1 MNLKIKSKKV
11 NEFTYELS
19 IVAKW
24 KDIQADFELCKKK
37 VAKDIKVP
45 GFRKGKIPN
54 HILMSQYLGQIEMNF
69 VQDFS
74 EKYYILALQEEKL
87 NPINQAA
94 LKDIDFAYEKDFS
107 FKSEFEIEP
116 SLSVPKLKKNMVTVE
131 KTNFISNE
139 KEIEDTVNNI
149 LNSQSKTE
157 KIEEGSLEG
166 DFMIADF
173 QEIDESGIAII
184 GKKEKKYI
192 AIGQEPFINS
202 NKELLLNKKVGD
214 IVKMTVDLGSGEKEY
229 SISIESMQRR
239 VPPEL
244 NEEFVKTMD
253 PNCKSVEEWKSN
265 IQKSISLEYEKKS
278 EELFNSAIIDQF
290 IKLVDPILPSS
301 MLDSY
306 LANIVNEVKTKQDMQ
321 NIDDDKI
328 KEEYKLFAEN
338 NLKWYLLRK
347 AIIKDLD
354 IAIDEKAVDFFIKE
368 AIEKNDSQKA
378 EIERFYKKESN
389 KSKLADD
396 LLDQQILDMLKE
408 HSKVKEKD
416 TNTADLHA
424 GHNHP

>member
-37 VAKDIKVP
+37 IAKDIKVP
-45 GFRKGKIPN
+45 GFRKGKIPD

-74 EKYYILALQEEKL
+74 EKYYILALQKEEL

-94 LKDIDFAYEKDFS
+94 LKDIDFEYEKDFS

-116 SLSVPKLKKNMVTVE
+116 PLSVPKLKKNMVTVE
-131 KTNFISNE
+131 KTNFISNQ

-157 KIEEGSLEG
+157 KIEESSAEG
-166 DFMIADF
+166 DFMIASF
-173 QEIDESGIAII
+173 QEVDEAGIAII

-192 AIGQEPFINS
+192 AIGQEPFTNN

-214 IVKMTVDLGSGEKEY
+214 TVKMNVDLGSGSKDY
-229 SISIESMQRR
+229 SIAIESMQRR
-239 VPPEL
+239 VPPKL

-265 IQKSISLEYEKKS
+265 IEKSISLEYEKKS

-290 IKLVDPILPSS
+290 IKLVDPILPLS

-306 LANIVNEVKTKQDMQ
+306 LANIVKEVKTNENMQ
-321 NIDDDKI
+321 NVEDDKI

-347 AIIKDLD
+347 AMIKDLN
-354 IAIDEKAVDFFIKE
+354 ISINEKAVDNFIKE

>member
-306 LANIVNEVKTKQDMQ
+306 LANIVNEVKAKQDMQ

>member
-1 MNLKIKSKKV
+1 MDLKIKSKKI
-11 NEFTYELS
+11 NDFTYELS
-19 IVAKW
+19 ILAAW
-24 KDIQADFELCKKK
+24 KDIKDDFELCKKK
-37 VAKDIKVP
+37 VAKNIKVA

-54 HILMSQYLGQIEMNF
+54 NILMSQYLGQIEMNF

-74 EKYYILALQEEKL
+74 EKYYILALQKEEL

-116 SLSVPKLKKNMVTVE
+116 PLSAPKLKKNMVTVE

-139 KEIEDTVNNI
+139 KEVEDTINNI

-157 KIEEGSLEG
+157 QIEEGSSEG

-192 AIGQEPFINS
+192 AIGQEPFINN
-202 NKELLLNKKVGD
+202 NKDLLLDKKVGD
-214 IVKMTVDLGSGEKEY
+214 SVKMTIDLGSGQKDY
-229 SISIESMQRR
+229 NIIIESMQRR
-239 VPPEL
+239 IPPKL
-244 NEEFVKTMD
+244 DEEFVKTMD

-265 IQKSISLEYEKKS
+265 IEKSIALEYDKKS

-290 IKLVDPILPSS
+290 IKLIDPILPSS
-301 MLDSY
+301 MLESY
-306 LANIVNEVKTKQDMQ
+306 LNNIVNEVKTNQNMQ

-328 KEEYKLFAEN
+328 REEYKLFAEN

-347 AIIKDLD
+347 AMIKDLE
-354 IAIDEKAVDFFIKE
+354 IAIDKNAVDNFIKE
-368 AIEKNDSQKA
+368 AIEKNASQKA

-389 KSKLADD
+389 KAKLSDD
-396 LLDQQILDMLKE
+396 LLDQKILDMLKE

>member
-1 MNLKIKSKKV
+1 MNLKIKSKKI
-11 NEFTYELS
+11 NQFTYELS
-19 IVAKW
+19 IIAAW
-24 KDIQADFELCKKK
+24 KDIEADFQLCKKN
-37 VAKDIKVP
+37 VAKDIKVA
-45 GFRKGKIPN
+45 GFRKGKIPDN
-54 HILMSQYLGQIEMNF
+54 ILMTQYLGQIEMNF

-74 EKYYILALQEEKL
+74 KKYYILALQKEKL
-87 NPINQAA
+87 NPINQAT

-214 IVKMTVDLGSGEKEY
+214 TVKMTVDLGSGQKEY
-229 SISIESMQRR
+229 SILVESMQRR

-265 IQKSISLEYEKKS
+265 IEKSISLEYEKKS

-290 IKLVDPILPSS
+290 IKLVDPILPLS

-347 AIIKDLD
+347 AMIKDLD
-354 IAIDEKAVDFFIKE
+354 IAIDEKAVDNFIKE

-416 TNTADLHA
+416 TKTADLHA

>member
-265 IQKSISLEYEKKS
+265 IEKSISLEYEKKS

-290 IKLVDPILPSS
+290 IKLVDPILPLS

>member
-173 QEIDESGIAII
+173 QEIDKSGIAII

-214 IVKMTVDLGSGEKEY
+214 TVKMTVDLGSGEKEY

-265 IQKSISLEYEKKS
+265 IEKSISLEYEKKS